1 MAMAKAVQTKG
12 GFMSYIERTKINV
25 SKHIEKKGRFN
36 YLSWV
41 YALDEL
47 QKQDETAEWKY
58 QEHTIYPDGSMMVTT
73 TVTAFGKTL
82 QMLLPVMDHN
92 NKAIKQP
99 DAFAINKAYMRCL
112 AKNVAAHGIGL
123 YIFAGEDLPHE
134 DDTPT
139 PKTPKNTP
147 QGTPGPQNT
156 TSSEPF
162 SIEVDLKS
170 CKTIDELKK
179 VFSALTKDDQKKY
192 LSIKDDMKIKIVRE
206 SMQ

>member
-1 MAMAKAVQTKG
+1 MNY
-12 GFMSYIERTKINV
+12 SERSKINV
-25 SKHIEKKGRFN
+25 SEHIEKKGRFS

-47 QKQDETAEWKY
+47 QKQDETATWLY
-58 QEHTIYPDGSMMVTT
+58 QEHIIYPDGSMMVTT

-92 NKAIKQP
+92 NKAIKNP

-112 AKNVAAHGIGL
+112 AKNVAAHGLGL
-123 YIFAGEDLPHE
+123 YIFAGEDLPHK

-139 PKTPKNTP
+139 PKTPKDTL
-147 QGTPGPQNT
+147 QGTPEPQNT
-156 TSSEPF
+156 TSGEPF

-179 VFSALTKDDQKKY
+179 VFSALTKDDQKKF
-192 LSIKDDMKIKIVRE
+192 LEIKDDMKIKIVRE
-206 SMQ
+206 RMQ